1 MIQHLYNELYV
12 GNLRGYEDC
21 QLNLRYL
28 AMTHSGVPRGDFK
41 RIDMIDA
48 DDPYYF
54 HLGQFKDAVEFISG
68 GPTLVFCDQGASR
81 SPSVAVALLAML
93 DIIDPRTYF
102 KACADF
108 RQMYPWYAP
117 NTGIRTFMAQNW
129 EAIQDSILPF
139 KDLFQN
145 RISGS

>member
-1 MIQHLYNELYV
+1 MIQQILPSLYV

-28 AMTHSGVPRGDFK
+28 SLTHNGHPRGDFK

-54 HLGQFKDAVEFISG
+54 HLGQFKDAMEFMSK
-68 GPTLVFCDQGASR
+68 GPTLVFCDQGGSR
-81 SPSVAVALLAML
+81 SPSMALLYL
-93 DIIDPRTYF
+93 SLREYVQPDTYF
-102 KACADF
+102 TACRDF
-108 RQMYPWYAP
+108 KSFYPWYRP

-129 EAIQDSILPF
+129 KAIQETVAPYKQAIRL
-139 KDLFQN
+139 L
-145 RISGS
+145 